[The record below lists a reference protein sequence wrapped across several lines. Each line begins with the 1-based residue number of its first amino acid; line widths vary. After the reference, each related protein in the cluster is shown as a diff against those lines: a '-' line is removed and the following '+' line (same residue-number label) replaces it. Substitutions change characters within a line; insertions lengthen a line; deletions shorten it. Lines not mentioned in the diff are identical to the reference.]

1 MWKWKSQAIAV
12 FIKPSQESAFLV
24 GMCYQLPLSKEYY
37 PENIVK
43 SLNIFLKIY
52 NCQTKAINEDK
63 MIIYCQFLKQRNK
76 VWIYLGAFY
85 QILHFNNHYQK
96 VQKSWVWKW
105 NDQLRTRQ
113 SLYCYN
119 ANVKIETLIKFLL
132 SIRDGRYDLSLVGFP
147 GIHIKF
153 LIKVGR
159 NKNLTPLNLDVLKT
173 IIFTKRLVSF
183 SDSIVSAP
191 LKIGKLKQFISVS
204 VTLCIE
210 CK

>member
-1 MWKWKSQAIAV
+1 MQYSLNPVRSLHFWLECVTSYHYQKNIIQKILSSLWT
-12 FIKPSQESAFLV
+12 FFL
-24 GMCYQLPLSKEYY
+24 KFT
-37 PENIVK
+37 IVK
-43 SLNIFLKIY
+43 RRPLMRKGI
-52 NCQTKAINEDK
+52 
-63 MIIYCQFLKQRNK
+63 RNK

-85 QILHFNNHYQK
+85 QILHFNNYYQK

-113 SLYCYN
+113 SVYCYN

-173 IIFTKRLVSF
+173 IIFTKRLISF
-183 SDSIVSAP
+183 YDSIVSAP
-191 LKIGKLKQFISVS
+191 LKIRKLKQFISVS